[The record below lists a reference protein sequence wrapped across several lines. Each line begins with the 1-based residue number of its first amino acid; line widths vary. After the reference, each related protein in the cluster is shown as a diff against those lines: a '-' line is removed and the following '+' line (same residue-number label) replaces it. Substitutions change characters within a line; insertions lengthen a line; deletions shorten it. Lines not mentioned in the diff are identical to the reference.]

1 MKRAKGRRLV
11 AAGASANGATAVGK
25 RQASLAASAKATD
38 GFGVRQASLAASAN
52 GVRAIGTLAVLLS
65 GLAGPAFSLGLCVT
79 VYIVS
84 DSTYMSQPVST
95 INRVSIWV
103 GAENCTSAPVTVNN
117 VTPCEICPDTNCIS
131 VATVAGATVWQY
143 GVVGPNCSESILLP
157 GQIAWYLWYFIP
169 AKEGI
174 VDFTVTV
181 TADDG
186 AGGVKG
192 WNTAR
197 LFITGSLSVTVL
209 IDPRMACQGTDFTVV
224 VDMANRGTADL
235 TNILP
240 SLVLSPPASTDVAY
254 VSGPFPAW
262 VASLVPGQRSL
273 LTWVYEAKAPGTVN
287 FTVSLNGTD
296 SSVPGPVFAENTA
309 TVSVRDPISVTV
321 FVNPTYASAG
331 QTVQVLADAWNCGG
345 MNLTGVAPC
354 TACPGPEC
362 MAVATWPGA
371 QVLQQSDPSS
381 ACSTTLV
388 PGAHAYF
395 TWQYLA
401 QTGGRVDFTVTMTG
415 LKAGLGTLSSD
426 MDTGTILVQKPPRL
440 SATLYCSYTPAG
452 NVVPYQRDFGLYMD
466 VFNLGETE
474 AIYTKANIVGIVPSV
489 PSATISLLD
498 CPSLADPCPNSK
510 VPSQQTV
517 GIPGGASKTFTW
529 LYRADGPGGV
539 TISASA
545 SALDGNMNTPIS
557 ASNTAS
563 LAISIPSPAILSMT
577 VTGGLTAVQGQDL
590 VLKIR
595 AVNTSA
601 SATIYQTAFT
611 VQVRV
616 GGTVVPNG
624 IVSAVVILD
633 DISDDLLPQNYV
645 PRMERKF
652 TLKVRLS
659 ETVPAQTVE
668 LLVFAAG
675 FETATSVPVISYAV
689 PLPVRIYTGK
699 SKIDSISPNP
709 YHQSSRTGVGVRYV
723 VAPAQAGR
731 MVSLKLYTVSGEL
744 VRVLA
749 DGPQSAGVHEVLWD
763 GKNSGSRPVAS
774 GLYLL
779 VYKAFASG
787 DTRKLAVIK

>member
-1 MKRAKGRRLV
+1 MKRVPGRRL
-11 AAGASANGATAVGK
+11 AAGASKAGI
-25 RQASLAASAKATD
+25 RRASLAAGANSATTIGK
-38 GFGVRQASLAASAN
+38 RQSF
-52 GVRAIGTLAVLLS
+52 AVGILTVILS

-84 DSTYMSQPVST
+84 DSTYMAQPSST
-95 INRVSIWV
+95 INMVSIWV

-117 VTPCEICPDTNCIS
+117 VTPCETCPDTNCIS
-131 VATVAGATVWQY
+131 VAPVACATVWQY
-143 GVVGPNCSESILLP
+143 GVVGPNCSESILFP
-157 GQIAWYLWYFIP
+157 GQTAWYLWYFIP

-197 LFITGSLSVTVL
+197 LFITGALSVTVYT
-209 IDPRMACQGTDFTVV
+209 DPRMACQGTDFSVV
-224 VDMANRGTADL
+224 VDMTNRGATGL
-235 TNILP
+235 SNILP

-254 VSGPFPAW
+254 VSGPFPTW
-262 VASLVPGQRSL
+262 VASLAPGERSMI
-273 LTWVYEAKAPGTVN
+273 TWVYEAKAPGTVN
-287 FTVSLNGTD
+287 FTVSLNGSD
-296 SSVPGPVFAENTA
+296 PSCPGPVFAEDTA
-309 TVSVRDPISVTV
+309 TVSIRDPLSVTV

-331 QTVQVLADAWNCGG
+331 QPVQVLADAWNCGG

-354 TACPGPEC
+354 IACPGPGC

-371 QVLQQSDPSS
+371 AVLQQSGPSPICS
-381 ACSTTLV
+381 AALA

-452 NVVPYQRDFGLYMD
+452 NVVPYQREFELYMD
-466 VFNLGETE
+466 VFNMGETE
-474 AIYTKANIVGIVPSV
+474 AIYTQANIGGIVPSV

-510 VPSQQTV
+510 VPSQQTIGV
-517 GIPGGASKTFTW
+517 PGGTSRTFTW
-529 LYRADGPGGV
+529 LYRADGPGAI

-545 SALDGNMNTPIS
+545 SAMDGNMNTPIPE
-557 ASNTAS
+557 SNITS
-563 LAISIPSPAILSMT
+563 LAISIPSPAVLSMT
-577 VTGGLTAVQGQDL
+577 VTGASDAVQGQEIE
-590 VLKIR
+590 LKVR
-595 AVNTSA
+595 AMNTS
-601 SATIYQTAFT
+601 TFRQVCQTAFA
-611 VQVRV
+611 VEVRMNGV
-616 GGTVVPNG
+616 VVPGG
-624 IVSAVVILD
+624 IVSAVAVLE
-633 DISDDLLPQNYV
+633 DISDSLLPQYYA
-645 PRMERKF
+645 PQMDRDF
-652 TLKVRLS
+652 TLRVRLS
-659 ETVPAQTVE
+659 ETVPAQTIE
-668 LLVFAAG
+668 LRVFATG
-675 FETATSVPVISYAV
+675 FETATSVPVISYAA
-689 PLPVRIYTGK
+689 PLTVRIYTGQ
-699 SKIDSISPNP
+699 SKIGSISPNP
-709 YHQSSRTGVGVRYV
+709 YRQSARTGVGVRYV

-731 MVSLKLYTVSGEL
+731 TVSLKLYTVSGEL
-744 VRVLA
+744 VRVLVE
-749 DGPQSAGVHEVLWD
+749 GSQSAGVHEALWD
-763 GKNSGSRPVAS
+763 GKNSGSQPVAS